1 MTSFT
6 VNGQTVAA
14 PENKRL
20 LRFLRDDLGLTSVK
34 DGCSEG
40 ACGTCTVLVDGQPRK
55 ACALKTDRLEGA
67 QIITLEGFDP
77 AERDLFARAFAESG
91 AVQCGFCIPGMIV
104 CAKALLD
111 ANPSP
116 TPEEVRQAL
125 RNNICRCTGYKKIEE
140 AVLLAAAVKRG
151 ERELH
156 QAEGHDL
163 GLSLTRVDAYAKAAG
178 TAQYTDDV
186 AMEGLL
192 FGAALRS
199 EYPRAKV
206 LSIDT
211 TEAKQAPGVAAV
223 LTAEDVPGSLM
234 IGHLFH
240 DYPVLI
246 PAGEITRFRGD
257 ALALVAGENEESVR
271 AALSLIKV
279 DYQPLPAVFS
289 PEEAM
294 AEGAP
299 LVHESAGSESNLLA
313 NEWIRHGDADAALAH
328 SAHTVTTEFRLPFTE
343 HAFLEPECAVAWP
356 EGEGVH
362 VISGDQ
368 GIYQTQKEVAL
379 MLDLAPEKVR
389 VEAAMVGGGF
399 GGKEDMSVQH
409 HAALL
414 AWATGKPVKV
424 RLTRAESM
432 QIHPKR
438 HPMHITV
445 TTGCDEKGMLTGL
458 KAKIVSDTGAYASL
472 GGPVLQRACTHCSG
486 PYRYSDLDVDG
497 RAYYTNNPPAGAFR
511 GFGVT
516 QSVTVSELNLDL
528 LAEKVGISPWQ
539 IRYQN
544 AVRPGDKFPNGQ
556 TAGPDTA
563 LIETLEAV
571 KPFYDAHPG
580 AGVAC
585 AMKNSG
591 LGVGIPDIGRCRLL
605 VHDGKVFIHSS
616 AACIG
621 QGMGT
626 VLLQMVMHVTGLS
639 EEDIVYARPDTRLA
653 PDSGNTTASRQ
664 TLFTGEACRVAATR
678 LKEALDEAGSL
689 SALNGREYYGEYSG
703 ATDFLNTIKEDPVF
717 HVAYGF
723 ATHCVALDEEGRIAA
738 VAAAHDVGRAINPK
752 SVEGQIEG
760 GVTMSLGYA
769 LTEDFPL
776 DEGRPTAKYGTL
788 GLLRAPQVPP
798 IETFIVSNDLPDAER
813 EKLPAAGAKGVGE
826 IASIPTPAA
835 VIAAYYHRSG
845 QLEHSLPLK
854 NTPYGKK

>member
-6 VNGQTVAA
+6 VNGRQVAVDA
-14 PENKRL
+14 NKKL

-40 ACGTCTVLVDGQPRK
+40 ACGTCTVLVDGEARK
-55 ACALKTDRLEGA
+55 ACVLKTDRLEGA
-67 QIITLEGFDP
+67 NILTLEGFSP
-77 AERDLFARAFAESG
+77 QERDLYARAFAVSG

-116 TPEEVRQAL
+116 TPEEVRYAL

-151 ERELH
+151 EGQLTEA
-156 QAEGHDL
+156 QGQDL
-163 GLSLTRVDAYAKAAG
+163 GLSLTRVDAYDKAAG
-178 TAQYTDDV
+178 SASYADDIQRP
-186 AMEGLL
+186 GLL

-199 EYPRAKV
+199 EHARARV

-211 TEAKQAPGVAAV
+211 SAARQAPGIHAA
-223 LTAEDVPGSLM
+223 LTAADIPGGLM

-246 PAGEITRFRGD
+246 PVGEITRFRGD
-257 ALALVAGENEESVR
+257 ALALLAGENEECVR
-271 AALSLIKV
+271 QALSLIKV
-279 DYQPLPAVFS
+279 EYEPLPGVFS

-294 AEGAP
+294 KENAP

-313 NEWIRHGDADAALAH
+313 NEWIRHGHADSALAR
-328 SAHTVTTEFRLPFTE
+328 SAHTVTTEFSLPFTE
-343 HAFLEPECAVAWP
+343 HAFLEPECALAWP
-356 EGEGVH
+356 EEEGVH
-362 VISGDQ
+362 IVSGDQ

-445 TTGCDEKGMLTGL
+445 TTGCDEKGMLTAL
-458 KAKIVSDTGAYASL
+458 KAKIISDTGAYASL
-472 GGPVLQRACTHCSG
+472 GGPVLQRACTHCCG
-486 PYRYSDLDVDG
+486 PYRYSDLEVDG

-556 TAGPDTA
+556 TVGSDTA
-563 LIETLEAV
+563 LIEALEAV

-580 AGVAC
+580 AGIAC

-591 LGVGIPDIGRCRLL
+591 LGVGIPDIGRCRLR
-605 VHDGKVFIHSS
+605 VREGRVFIHSS

-626 VLLQMVMHVTGLS
+626 VLLQMVMHVTGLG
-639 EEDIVYARPDTRLA
+639 EENIVYARPDTMLA

-664 TLFTGEACRVAATR
+664 TLFTGEACRVAATK
-678 LKEALDEAGSL
+678 LKEALDAAGAL
-689 SALNGREYYGEYSG
+689 SALDGSEYYGEYSG

-723 ATHCVALDEEGRIAA
+723 AAHCVALDDEGRVQA
-738 VAAAHDVGRAINPK
+738 VAAAHDVGRAINPQ

-760 GVTMSLGYA
+760 GVAMSLGYA

-776 DEGRPTAKYGTL
+776 DQGRPTVKYGGL
-788 GLLRAPQVPP
+788 GLLRATQVPQ
-798 IETFIVSNDLPDAER
+798 IQTFIVTNDLSDAER
-813 EKLPAAGAKGVGE
+813 ELLPAAGAKGVGE

-835 VIAAYYHRSG
+835 VVAAYYHRTG

-854 NTPYGKK
+854 NTPYAKK